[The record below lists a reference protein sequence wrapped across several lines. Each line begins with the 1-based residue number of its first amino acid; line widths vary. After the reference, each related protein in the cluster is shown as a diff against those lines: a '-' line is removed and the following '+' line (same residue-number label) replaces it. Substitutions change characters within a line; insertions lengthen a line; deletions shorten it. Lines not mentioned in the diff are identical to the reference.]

1 MLSHKIIPTLEREV
15 NKFWEIERFE
25 NDPVLSMEDEQCE
38 TSFRETHK
46 RDVDGRFIVS
56 LPLKNIPPKIG
67 CTKNIAIKR
76 LKSIEAKF
84 CKSPQLQEE
93 YHKFLRE
100 LGHMERVE
108 GPDPQQVV
116 YLPYHCVKKESSLT
130 TKTRVVFDASAR
142 STNGLSLNDNL
153 LPGPNLQADLFS
165 IISRCRLHKYALSV
179 DIKKM
184 FRKILL
190 NPQDRDLLRIVY
202 REDTRDQINSYRLNT
217 VTYGL
222 NCAPFLAMR
231 CLQELAHQAE
241 RDHPQASET
250 ILKCFYMDD
259 LFVGVDSS
267 EQAIKLRDDLID
279 ILKQGGFELYKWASN
294 NNDVLPQ
301 RSHPSNLIQILIQ
314 QR

>member
-1 MLSHKIIPTLEREV
+1 M
-15 NKFWEIERFE
+15 
-25 NDPVLSMEDEQCE
+25 
-38 TSFRETHK
+38 
-46 RDVDGRFIVS
+46 
-56 LPLKNIPPKIG
+56 
-67 CTKNIAIKR
+67 
-76 LKSIEAKF
+76 
-84 CKSPQLQEE
+84 
-93 YHKFLRE
+93 E

-116 YLPYHCVKKESSLT
+116 YLPHHCVKKESSLT

-165 IISRCRLHKYALSV
+165 IISRCRLHKYALSA

-184 FRKILL
+184 FRQILL
-190 NPQDRDLLRIVY
+190 NPQDHDLLRIVY

-231 CLQELAHQAE
+231 CLHELAHQAE

-267 EQAIKLRDDLID
+267 EQAIK
-279 ILKQGGFELYKWASN
+279 
-294 NNDVLPQ
+294 
-301 RSHPSNLIQILIQ
+301 
-314 QR
+314 